1 MITSTSIF
9 KTAGLVHLPLGVNIC
24 LYFYRTYSTCSAE
37 LVTFSCSYTTC
48 WATLV
53 TFRSLF
59 FQIYTACWATLNNSR
74 PCDSRVWP
82 VHSWFHLVFAATF
95 FALSLPAFFLPFLP
109 QLCFRGLYIL
119 CIYILQLDIYRLA
132 ERLRKSGMV
141 GVGLPISVFRP
152 VMKIRVH
159 QCGNPE

>member
-95 FALSLPAFFLPFLP
+95 FALSLPAFFCHF
-109 QLCFRGLYIL
+109 CHSCVFAAYIFYV
-119 CIYILQLDIYRLA
+119 YILQRYLQAGGTIKKIRNGGCRSAYICVSA
-132 ERLRKSGMV
+132 SNENPGSPVRKS
-141 GVGLPISVFRP
+141 
-152 VMKIRVH
+152 
-159 QCGNPE
+159 